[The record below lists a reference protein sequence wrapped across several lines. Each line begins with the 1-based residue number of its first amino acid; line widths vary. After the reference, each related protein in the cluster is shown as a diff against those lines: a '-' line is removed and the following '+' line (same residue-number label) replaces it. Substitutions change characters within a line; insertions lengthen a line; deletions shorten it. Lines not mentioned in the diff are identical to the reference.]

1 MFLFY
6 MITQGAAQQRG
17 RQIGITAAPPFSPLS
32 SFDLDPLSAAY
43 DALKYW
49 PEKNNFL
56 ENLGSGQQL
65 KQLK

>member
-1 MFLFY
+1 

-49 PEKNNFL
+49 PEKNNF
-56 ENLGSGQQL
+56 
-65 KQLK
+65 